1 MSNCLRRNLQFLHFL
16 NEAKDKKQINALLK
30 NITRDQV
37 KVFTEICNHLI
48 CGHCKIDKQDR
59 AILRNKLTTLKQVAS
74 TKNSFATKK
83 KIINQKGRGLTFKT
97 LIPTILKTIL
107 KSKDLIVKH
116 KDLIESLASAA
127 ILYE

>member
-1 MSNCLRRNLQFLHFL
+1 MSKCLKRNLLFLHFL

-37 KVFTEICNHLI
+37 KAFTEICNHLI
-48 CGHCKIDKQDR
+48 CGHCKMDKQDR
-59 AILRNKLTTLKQVAS
+59 IILRNKLSTLKKVAS

-83 KIINQKGRGLTFKT
+83 KIINQRGSGFFKS
-97 LIPTILKTIL
+97 LIPSILKTIL
-107 KSKDLIVKH
+107 KSKDLIIQH

-127 ILYE
+127 VLL

>member
-37 KVFTEICNHLI
+37 KVFSEICNHLI
-48 CGHCKIDKQDR
+48 CGHCKMDKQDR
-59 AILRNKLTTLKQVAS
+59 IILRNKLATIKKIAS
-74 TKNSFATKK
+74 KKNSFATKK
-83 KIINQKGRGLTFKT
+83 NIINQRGSGVFKDI
-97 LIPTILKTIL
+97 IPTILKTIL

-116 KDLIESLASAA
+116 KDIIESLASAA
-127 ILYE
+127 MLL

>member
-1 MSNCLRRNLQFLHFL
+1 MSNCLRRNLQFLYFL

-59 AILRNKLTTLKQVAS
+59 AILRNKLTILKRVAS
-74 TKNSFATKK
+74 RKNSFATKK
-83 KIINQKGRGLTFKT
+83 KIINQKGSGLFKS

-127 ILYE
+127 MLL